1 MFYDNRIYD
10 SSEAAYQSMKTLN
23 PSIRNKFIGLTPDES
38 KWLGRQI
45 QASSELRKDWWKVQY
60 KLMQEIVSAK
70 FTQNPELL
78 NELIKTK
85 GYYLIEDTTGWHD
98 RIWGKC
104 YCGNCKGVGWN
115 YLGSIL
121 TDFRIKNLGE

>member
-1 MFYDNRIYD
+1 
-10 SSEAAYQSMKTLN
+10 
-23 PSIRNKFIGLTPDES
+23 
-38 KWLGRQI
+38 
-45 QASSELRKDWWKVQY
+45 
-60 KLMQEIVSAK
+60 MQEIVSAK
-70 FTQNPELL
+70 FTQNPELM

-104 YCGNCKGVGWN
+104 YCGSCKGVGWN